1 MLQLLLAASDGGTAW
16 RHRLAQG
23 ETRAGWEC
31 VGPLGLARRLGRL
44 YGLPGDPAPHA
55 ERVSNYAARLARL
68 DDGTRSYSRSR
79 ARDPWGVAGFLLDLR
94 DRLRLAEWDGVGMD
108 GSGRLEDIAAV
119 EGLTAPGVLP
129 VPPGLPDVF
138 ASLLAELRLAPLPEP
153 LAVQLSA
160 PREALDPVVQRVLEA
175 LAAAGAQIEVATPEA
190 PSAPA
195 STDLGRLQRGLLVAV
210 AGEPA
215 AAFGGDGSLLVLE
228 ADTPLEAGELLA
240 ALARSSPLDGA
251 TLVEGRDLGALEAAV
266 ARQGLP
272 GLGARVASRWRPALQ
287 VLPLRLALAF
297 APRDP
302 FRAAELLMLPVAPLP
317 RAIRRHFLDALAEQP
332 GVDGPAWRRAV
343 AAAVAEAGARAA
355 AEDPDRAEETRL
367 AASAVARERIGDWFG
382 GDAFARD
389 RGLTPAEAIRSCE
402 LVARWAD
409 GRARAGVELDLGLQG
424 AARVARTLARM
435 LAEQPPD
442 TLLSPVLL
450 EQLHDVA
457 AGEGLDGAGVPG
469 EAGRPAIAGA
479 PGDVLASATVLWWG
493 FLGGEPG
500 PPPEP
505 WTLAE
510 RAALQ
515 RRGLRLPGPG
525 ERRAVEALSWR
536 RAVLGASE
544 RLVLVRWRLEGTT
557 LTAAHP
563 LTDEIAARFERS
575 LGPCTLASERALA
588 GEAPGGLALSVSD
601 RAPAPEIAPRA
612 SFRVP
617 PEALAT
623 NRFSP
628 SSLEKLLGCPVAWVL
643 EYAAGLRR
651 RGMARIPSGN
661 RLLGTFAHAILE
673 ELLLGP
679 DRLDLSRATPAEAAD
694 AALRAF
700 DRRVE
705 REAAPLVVRGAEV
718 ERHRARQVIS
728 ETARSLVELL
738 QGGGWTPVA
747 AEAELAGRFEG
758 ADLAGKADLLLD
770 RAGGRGVLDLKLAR
784 SSAYFREKL
793 EQGQALQVAL
803 YAELAREGGSLPA
816 TGYFLINRGEVL
828 SVDRG
833 GFPGARELAGP
844 SMQDT
849 LAAARDAIRFW
860 RSVMARGLVTSR
872 HEEQREGALLEAGE
886 AAGRAA
892 PASGPGAIDP
902 PCRFCDYGAL
912 CGVTLREV
920 VR

>member
-16 RHRLAQG
+16 RHRLARG

-44 YGLPGDPAPHA
+44 YGLRGEPAPHA
-55 ERVSNYAARLARL
+55 ERVSSYAARLARL
-68 DDGTRSYSRSR
+68 DDGARSFSASR

-94 DRLRLAEWDGVGMD
+94 DRLRLAEWDGAGLD
-108 GSGRLEDIAAV
+108 GSGRLEDVAAL
-119 EGLTAPGVLP
+119 EALAAPGLLP
-129 VPPGLPDVF
+129 VPPGLADLL
-138 ASLLAELRLAPLPEP
+138 ASLLAELRSAPLPEP
-153 LAVQLSA
+153 LAIQLCE
-160 PREALDPVVQRVLEA
+160 PREAFDPVVRRVLEV
-175 LAAAGAQIEVATPEA
+175 LAAAGARVEDAAPEA

-195 STDLGRLQRGLLVAV
+195 STDLGRLQRGLLSAV

-215 AAFGGDGSLLVLE
+215 PALGDDGSVLLLE

-240 ALARSSPLDGA
+240 ALARSGPLDRA
-251 TLVEGRDLGALEAAV
+251 TLVEGRDLGALEAAL

-272 GLGARVASRWRPALQ
+272 ALGSRDPSRWRPALQ

-317 RAIRRHFLDALAEQP
+317 RAVRRRLLDALAEQP
-332 GVDGPAWRRAV
+332 GVGGPAWRRAV
-343 AAAVAEAGARAA
+343 EASAGEAG
-355 AEDPDRAEETRL
+355 
-367 AASAVARERIGDWFG
+367 VRERVEEWFG
-382 GDAFARD
+382 GEAFARD
-389 RGLTPAEAIRSCE
+389 RGLPPAEAIRICE

-409 GRARAGVELDLGLQG
+409 GRARAGDGDEPDLGLPG

-435 LAEQPPD
+435 LAEQPPGA
-442 TLLSPVLL
+442 LLSPVLL

-457 AGEGLDGAGVPG
+457 AGEGLDGAGGPG
-469 EAGRPAIAGA
+469 EAGRPAIARE
-479 PGDVLASATVLWWG
+479 PGDVQAGAATVLWWG

-505 WTLAE
+505 WTVPE
-510 RAALQ
+510 RAALE

-525 ERRAVEALSWR
+525 ARRAIEALGWR
-536 RAVLGASE
+536 RAVLAASE

-557 LTAAHP
+557 PTVAHP
-563 LTDEIAARFERS
+563 LADEIAARFQRS

-588 GEAPGGLALSVSD
+588 GEAPGGLAPPVSD
-601 RAPAPEIAPRA
+601 RAPAPEVAPRA

-617 PEALAT
+617 PETLAT
-623 NRFSP
+623 DRFSP

-651 RGMARIPSGN
+651 RGMARIPSGS

-679 DRLDLSRATPAEAAD
+679 DRLDLARATPAEASE
-694 AALRAF
+694 AALRMF
-700 DRRVE
+700 GERVE

-718 ERHRARQVIS
+718 ERHRARQVVS
-728 ETARSLVELL
+728 DAARSLVELL
-738 QGGGWTPVA
+738 QAGGWTPVA

-758 ADLAGKADLLLD
+758 ADLAGKADLLLE
-770 RAGGRGVLDLKLAR
+770 RAGGKGVLDLKLAR
-784 SSAYFREKL
+784 SSRYFVEKL

-803 YAELAREGGSLPA
+803 YAELAREGGRLPA
-816 TGYFLINRGEVL
+816 TGYFLLNRGEVL
-828 SVDRG
+828 TADRG

-844 SMQDT
+844 SMQET
-849 LAAARDAIRFW
+849 LAAAGEAIRFW
-860 RSVMARGLVTSR
+860 RSVLARGLVSSR
-872 HEEQREGALLEAGE
+872 HEDQRVGALLEAGE

-892 PASGPGAIDP
+892 PSSGPGDIDP
-902 PCRFCDYGAL
+902 PCRFCDFDAL